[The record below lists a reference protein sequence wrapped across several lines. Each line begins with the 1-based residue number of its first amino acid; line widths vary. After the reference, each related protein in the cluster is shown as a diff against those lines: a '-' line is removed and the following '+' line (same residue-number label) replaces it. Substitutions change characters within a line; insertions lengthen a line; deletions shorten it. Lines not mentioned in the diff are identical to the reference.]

1 MNYNLPLL
9 IAMKLLPTTTY
20 ILDGAFGTELQR
32 RGYSTKL
39 PLWSAQALFDHP
51 DTVRDIHTEYILAG
65 ADIITTN
72 TFRTQRR
79 TLAKAGLEKETERIN
94 QLAVQLCVEAREAAQ
109 VGRPVYIA
117 GSLTTLED
125 CYEVDLVPENSL
137 LEIEHTD
144 QANILAATPI
154 DFFLLETFNTI
165 REAKAAAEAV
175 SKTGKGFIMSFVTN
189 ADGNL
194 LSGETLAEA
203 VKVIDA
209 FSPIAYMINCVSIA
223 TATTSLEKLKAATTL
238 PFGAYANGD
247 GEAHNDEGWLF
258 TEGDNRVDQY
268 MRACQTW
275 KDLGATLIG
284 GCCGTNPEYTKA
296 YATLG
301 K

>member
-1 MNYNLPLL
+1 
-9 IAMKLLPTTTY
+9 MKLLPTTTY

-51 DTVRDIHTEYILAG
+51 DTVRDIHKEYILAG

-79 TLAKAGLEKETERIN
+79 TLVKAGLEKDTKRIN
-94 QLAVQLCVEAREAAQ
+94 QLSVQLAVEAREAAQ
-109 VGRPVYIA
+109 VDRPVYIA

-125 CYEVDLVPENSL
+125 CYEVDLVPENSV
-137 LEIEHTD
+137 LEIEHTE
-144 QANILAATPI
+144 QASILATTPI
-154 DFFLLETFNTI
+154 DFFILETFNTI
-165 REAKAAAEAV
+165 REARSAAEAV

-189 ADGNL
+189 KDGGL
-194 LSGETLAEA
+194 LSGETLAKA
-203 VKVIDA
+203 VKEIDM
-209 FSPIAYMINCVSIA
+209 FSPMAYMINCVSIP
-223 TATTSLEKLKAATTL
+223 TATVSLIKLKSATNL

-268 MRACQTW
+268 MRACQDW
-275 KDLGATLIG
+275 KAMGATIIG

-296 YATLG
+296 YMSL

>member
-1 MNYNLPLL
+1 MKILPN
-9 IAMKLLPTTTY
+9 TTY

-51 DTVRDIHTEYILAG
+51 DTVRDIHKEYILAG

-79 TLAKAGLEKETERIN
+79 TLRKAGLEKDTERIN
-94 QLAVQLCVEAREAAQ
+94 QLAVQLAVEAREAAQ
-109 VGRPVYIA
+109 VDRPVYIA

-125 CYEVDLVPENSL
+125 CYEVDLVPENSVL
-137 LEIEHTD
+137 KIEHTE

-154 DFFLLETFNTI
+154 DFFILETFNTI

-175 SKTGKGFIMSFVTN
+175 SKTGKEFIISFVTN
-189 ADGNL
+189 KAGNL
-194 LSGETLAEA
+194 LSGEALAEA
-203 VKVIDA
+203 VKEIDV
-209 FSPIAYMINCVSIA
+209 FSPMAYMINCVSIP
-223 TATTSLEKLKAATTL
+223 TATTSLKKLQSATNL

-268 MRACQTW
+268 MRACQDW
-275 KDLGATLIG
+275 KAMGATIIG

-296 YATLG
+296 YMSL